1 MSLPLRT
8 NYLKGETDVQE
19 MITIRYGQLCRNKYV
34 GSYEASPPPTQGGR
48 WGEGESTH
56 PDLIL
61 ERRQVRIKSKAK
73 SQLFSPLTVPET
85 LIRSLG
91 PTPRDLDSTGPG

>member
-1 MSLPLRT
+1 MCVYTKHVPALE

-61 ERRQVRIKSKAK
+61 ERRQVRIKSKEKA
-73 SQLFSPLTVPET
+73 SLSPLSLYRRLSSGAWVLPRET
-85 LIRSLG
+85 
-91 PTPRDLDSTGPG
+91 